1 MVVNMVYLFIG
12 EDSLSKDLEL
22 KKIKQ
27 EFLAKGTE
35 QFNFDILY
43 AKEIILK
50 DLQET
55 LLRLPV
61 NPVRNK
67 FSNGV
72 NNPKRIVVIKDAE
85 HLKEDSK
92 EFLLKYAKSPYKQV
106 ILILD
111 ISRIERKDE
120 FINSICRFTK
130 IIRFKETRQLDA
142 FTLNRQI
149 ELKRPDL
156 ALRVLNQILKDGERP
171 ERILGGLRYAWER
184 GVAQPAEM
192 KKRLKFLLN
201 CDLEIKTGKLKPA
214 FALEKLVISLC
225 GFGKPFH

>member
-1 MVVNMVYLFIG
+1 MVYLFIG
-12 EDSLSKDLEL
+12 DDVLSKDAQL
-22 KKIKQ
+22 KKIRQ
-27 EFLAKGTE
+27 EFLARGTE

-61 NPVRNK
+61 N
-67 FSNGV
+67 
-72 NNPKRIVVIKDAE
+72 NPRRIVVIKNAE
-85 HLKEDSK
+85 HLKEESK

-111 ISRIERKDE
+111 INRTEKKDG
-120 FINSICRFTK
+120 FINSVYRFTK
-130 IIRFKETRQLDA
+130 VISFKETKQLDT
-142 FTLNRQI
+142 FFLSRQI
-149 ELKRPDL
+149 DLNRPDL

-184 GVAQPAEM
+184 GIAHPVEM
-192 KKRLKFLLN
+192 KKRLKLLLN
-201 CDLEIKTGKLKPA
+201 CDLEIKTGKLKPV

-225 GFGKPFH
+225 GFVQLRN

>member
-1 MVVNMVYLFIG
+1 MVYLFIG
-12 EDSLSKDLEL
+12 DDVLSKDAQL
-22 KKIKQ
+22 KKIRQ
-27 EFLAKGTE
+27 EFLARGTE

-61 NPVRNK
+61 N
-67 FSNGV
+67 
-72 NNPKRIVVIKDAE
+72 NPRRIVVIKNAE
-85 HLKEDSK
+85 HLKEESK

-111 ISRIERKDE
+111 INRTEKKDG
-120 FINSICRFTK
+120 FINSVYRFTK
-130 IIRFKETRQLDA
+130 AIRFKETKQLDT
-142 FTLNRQI
+142 FFLSRQI
-149 ELKRPDL
+149 DLNRPDL
-156 ALRVLNQILKDGERP
+156 ALRVLNQILKEGERP

-184 GVAQPAEM
+184 GIAHPVEM
-192 KKRLKFLLN
+192 KRRLKLLLN
-201 CDLEIKTGKLKPA
+201 CDLEIKTGKLKPG

-225 GFGKPFH
+225 GFVQLRN